1 MSANYCLN
9 DKLFY
14 CYIAILCWA
23 PLPLASNRPWAW
35 NLLSLLCLLLAAAA
49 VLQLQS
55 RERSVF
61 QQLKP
66 HRVSIALLA
75 LVPLWASMQTL
86 TLPASL
92 LGAISAGHAA
102 IAQTTGAQAMSIS
115 LDAGLTRQFALLSWS
130 YWAMYVL
137 TLLLLDKPG
146 RMRTL
151 MFALVLSGVG
161 QALYGSFMTLS
172 GIEYGFF
179 VPKSAYIGTATGTFV
194 NRNHFAGYL
203 ELCLAVG
210 IGLLVAS
217 MSTRQHRHW
226 RDRMRAVLDSLLGPK
241 IRLRVFLALMVV
253 ALVLTRSRM
262 GNAAFF
268 ISLPLWG
275 LLLMVL
281 QRKFHRG
288 ALVLFVSL
296 MLVDF
301 VIVGQWFGFS
311 ELAERLQTTSV
322 EAESR
327 DEVVRDSVALLQD
340 YAVTGS
346 GVGSWYTAFPKYRGD
361 DIPYFYDHAH
371 NDYLELASDFGIV
384 GIAALA
390 LSVLYALAM
399 AMKSMALRHDQLA
412 LGVAFASAMG
422 ITCLLL
428 HSAVDFNLQIPANA
442 LLLVVLL
449 AFGQLSRGL
458 PREQHSSSQH
468 SS

>member
-1 MSANYCLN
+1 MVNYCLS
-9 DKLFY
+9 DRLFY
-14 CYIAILCWA
+14 GYIAILCWA

-49 VLQLQS
+49 ALQLHS
-55 RERSVF
+55 SERNIWN
-61 QQLKP
+61 QLKP
-66 HRVSIALLA
+66 HRASIALLG
-75 LVPLWASMQTL
+75 LVPLWASIQTL
-86 TLPASL
+86 PMPAAWL
-92 LGAISAGHAA
+92 AAISAGHEAVL
-102 IAQTTGAQAMSIS
+102 QTTQITTSSIS
-115 LDAGLTRQFALLSWS
+115 LDAGLTRQLALLSWS

-137 TLLLLDKPG
+137 TLLFVDKPG

-172 GIEYGFF
+172 GLEYGFF
-179 VPKSAYIGTATGTFV
+179 VPKSAYVGTATGTFV

-217 MSTRQHRHW
+217 MSTRQHQHW
-226 RDRMRAVLDSLLGPK
+226 RDRMRAFLDTLLGPK

-275 LLLMVL
+275 LMLMFL

-301 VIVGQWFGFS
+301 AIVGQWFGFS

-346 GVGSWYTAFPKYRGD
+346 GVGTWYTAFPRYRGE

-371 NDYLELASDFGIV
+371 NDYLQLGSDFGVV

-390 LSVLYALAM
+390 LSVLYALVA

-449 AFGQLSRGL
+449 AFGHLSRRL
-458 PREQHSSSQH
+458 PREQYSS
-468 SS
+468 